1 MSTETAA
8 RGDSSAARATD
19 SRPPLSPPAGRPGLQ
34 YGFGVGGVQI
44 ASFEGLRALDWERD
58 TVARVIA
65 NCVARGEAVHWSLIE
80 DYLDLEDRIDGIH
93 LTYRELSA
101 A

>member
-1 MSTETAA
+1 M
-8 RGDSSAARATD
+8 SAAITD

-34 YGFGVGGVQI
+34 YGFGVAGVQI
-44 ASFEGLRALDWERD
+44 VSFEGLRALEWERD

-65 NCVARGEAVHWSLIE
+65 SRVARGESVYRSLIE
-80 DYLDLEDRIDGIH
+80 DFLDLEDRIDGIH

-101 A
+101 ERHQV